1 MDSLHFLI
9 RCGRVLTVTP
19 FQYNPSSGHFGL
31 CPIWERYSAAIWIL
45 SAVKVVLVAYNNFFN
60 AKANFLTQTS
70 TSTMIIVLNATYLTV
85 IASYWQLS
93 NFVGRSEALRCLEQ
107 IRDLL
112 RQFRPSLGVSG
123 KGTPIIVAGCLLCSN
138 VVLLGL
144 YAVAYGITGNW
155 IGLVAAFLYQIE
167 SESICVA
174 TTYIS
179 YLVTLLTNMY
189 DDLEDQF
196 ELGGAKNC
204 HSAEFFRLIKLNDH
218 LTEAIRKVALV
229 YGGTVM
235 YLLNGTVMFMAVNI
249 YYLFCVCY
257 YSNEFGGTS
266 QVILMTGL
274 IIWMGNLSTCSYYVC
289 NACHRCSKKVALPHA
304 LTRNYRFHQLF
315 PSFSRPTRQ
324 PSPRDTLTTTR

>member
-19 FQYNPSSGHFGL
+19 FQYNPSSNRFGL

-45 SAVKVVLVAYNNFFN
+45 SAGKVVLVAYNNFFN

-70 TSTMIIVLNATYLTV
+70 TSTLIIVLNATYLTV

-93 NFVGRSEALRCLEQ
+93 NFAGRSEALRCLEQ

-112 RQFRPSLGVSG
+112 RQFRASLGVSG
-123 KGTPIIVAGCLLCSN
+123 KGTPIIVVGCLMCSN
-138 VVLLGL
+138 CVLLCL

-155 IGLVAAFLYQIE
+155 IGLVAAIFYLIE

-196 ELGGAKNC
+196 ELGGAKNR
-204 HSAEFFRLIKLNDH
+204 HSAEFVRLIKLNDQ
-218 LTEAIRKVALV
+218 LTVAIKKVALV

-235 YLLNGTVMFMAVNI
+235 YLLNGTVMFMAVNV

-274 IIWMGNLSTCSYYVC
+274 ILWMGNLCTCSYYVC
-289 NACHRCSKKVALPHA
+289 NACHRCSKKVEHSRT
-304 LTRNYRFHQLF
+304 LTRNYRFFKLP
-315 PSFSRPTRQ
+315 PSFPRPTRQ
-324 PSPRDTLTTTR
+324 LSPRDTLTITR